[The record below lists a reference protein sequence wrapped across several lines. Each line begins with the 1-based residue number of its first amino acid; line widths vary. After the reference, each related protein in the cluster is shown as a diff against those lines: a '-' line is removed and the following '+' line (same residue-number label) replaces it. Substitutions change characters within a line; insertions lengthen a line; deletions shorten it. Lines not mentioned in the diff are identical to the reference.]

1 MIKHQASK
9 TFALKVTHPR
19 VTILQRLMQPSCKH
33 SRAEDLDET
42 LLEKNQQIRLAF
54 VYRVLN
60 HFSELAKLARIDLTQ
75 GSPFLN

>member
-1 MIKHQASK
+1 M
-9 TFALKVTHPR
+9 
-19 VTILQRLMQPSCKH
+19 
-33 SRAEDLDET
+33 
-42 LLEKNQQIRLAF
+42 EKNQQIRLAF